1 MKKFLCYDTNDA
13 ASGKID
19 VDSRGMLK
27 STGSSVQ
34 ADWNEND
41 SSSPAYILNKPEN
54 LGGGVTWFAASNS
67 SSSDYALK
75 VRTGRNWEDGV
86 PATGTEIVNAFENGA
101 CRFNV
106 TYIGCCSSINLV
118 STMNGYH
125 MKAGAVKC
133 FVIGEN
139 GTYST
144 EYIPL

>member
-54 LGGGVTWFAASNS
+54 LGGGVAWFAASNRIS
-67 SSSDYALK
+67 ASALD
-75 VRTGRNWEDGV
+75 VRTGRNCEDGV
-86 PATGTEIVNAFENGA
+86 PATGTEIVNAFENGI

-106 TYIGCCSSINLV
+106 TYIGCCSTINMV
-118 STMNGYH
+118 GTMDGYR
-125 MKAGAVKC
+125 MRDGAVQC
-133 FVIGEN
+133 FVSGEN
-139 GTYST
+139 APYTT
-144 EYIPL
+144 KYIPL

>member
-1 MKKFLCYDTNDA
+1 MKKFLCYDTNDV

-67 SSSDYALK
+67 ISSSALD
-75 VRTGRNWEDGV
+75 VRTGRNYGDGV
-86 PATGTEIVNAFENGA
+86 PATGTEIVNAFESGI
-101 CRFNV
+101 CRFNLTLV
-106 TYIGCCSSINLV
+106 SCCGSSNLV
-118 STMNGYH
+118 GTMTGYCMSSSSVQCFISGSNSTRFT
-125 MKAGAVKC
+125 K
-133 FVIGEN
+133 
-139 GTYST
+139 
-144 EYIPL
+144 YIPL

>member
-54 LGGGVTWFAASNS
+54 LGGGVAWFAASNS
-67 SSSDYALK
+67 ISSGALD
-75 VRTGRNWEDGV
+75 VRTGRNWENGV
-86 PATGTEIVNAFENGA
+86 PATGTEIVNAFESGI
-101 CRFNV
+101 CRFNLTLV
-106 TYIGCCSSINLV
+106 SCCGSSNLV
-118 STMNGYH
+118 GTMIGYC
-125 MKAGAVKC
+125 MSSSSVKC
-133 FVIGEN
+133 FISGSI
-139 GTYST
+139 ST
-144 EYIPL
+144 RFTKYIPL